1 MKVYC
6 INSENTELKLKE
18 WYVVERII
26 GGTSKPGSVLQTMQS
41 GTIDTHY
48 DLAGYHR
55 LFEASRFM
63 TEVEFAQIRDT
74 KIDTIIK

>member
-6 INSENTELKLKE
+6 INSENTELTLKE
-18 WYVVERII
+18 WYVVERIL
-26 GGTSKPGSVLQTMQS
+26 GTFTSIERSGIPGA
-41 GTIDTHY
+41 DTRY